1 LIQKGIKDYPK
12 KVIQVDPKMEYSV
25 IPRENTVIQKWNTG
39 CFTKGIQGDPKKE
52 YKIIQKR

>member
-1 LIQKGIKDYPK
+1 
-12 KVIQVDPKMEYSV
+12 MEYSV